1 MSSTFIC
8 EASSAL
14 GPVSGASSP
23 VSPRCNSETAIEE
36 GRASVADP
44 LSLGTWKRTEEEI
57 SGLRK
62 RASNNAGGRKI
73 QAFYR
78 EQNEQIERLLQPAEE
93 QEREAEE
100 ATERNSF
107 KIKVVIYGSL
117 VANIMLFVL
126 QLFAAVIS
134 GSLSLFATA
143 ADAFMDLVSSIVLA
157 WTNRLASR
165 NNYLLAKADLKQ
177 LESLSSARMPL
188 HMFYTDMSRLMSTVS
203 VQLIIESAREL
214 MSHQSSQ
221 KESIHILALA
231 FVGVALGSKALLFI
245 YCKGVYLTSKAK
257 TAEILA
263 QDHRNDILVNGFGLT
278 TSLCGSRIVWWIDPA
293 GAIAVAVFILCS
305 WGMTAFEQI
314 EFLVGKSADPAFLQ
328 RLTYLAVTHDERI
341 KQVDTCRAYYS
352 GATLFVEVDIVLDP
366 FCPLHIAHDVGESL
380 QTKIESLPDVERAF
394 VHLDYETDHRP
405 EHRKYT

>member
-1 MSSTFIC
+1 MSSTFTF
-8 EASSAL
+8 EAPLAIIS
-14 GPVSGASSP
+14 PVSGGNSP
-23 VSPRCNSETAIEE
+23 ISLRDNGETAIEE

-44 LSLGTWKRTEEEI
+44 LSLGAWKRTEEEI

-62 RASNNAGGRKI
+62 RASNNAGGRKV

-78 EQNEQIERLLQPAEE
+78 EQNEQIERLLQPADE

-107 KIKVVIYGSL
+107 KIKIVIYGSL
-117 VANIMLFVL
+117 IANIMLFVL
-126 QLFAAVIS
+126 QLFAAVLS

-157 WTNRLASR
+157 WTNKLASR
-165 NNYLLAKADLKQ
+165 NNYLLYPTGKSK
-177 LESLSSARMPL
+177 LETVGIIIFSS
-188 HMFYTDMSRLMSTVS
+188 LMSTVS

-214 MSHQSSQ
+214 TSHKAGQ
-221 KESIHILALA
+221 KESLHILALV
-231 FVGVALGSKALLFI
+231 FVGIALGSKTLLFI

-263 QDHRNDILVNGFGLT
+263 QDHRNDILVNGFGLM

-293 GAIAVAVFILCS
+293 GAIGVAVFILCS

-314 EFLVGKSADPAFLQ
+314 QLLVGKSAEPAFLQ

-352 GATLFVEVDIVLDP
+352 GANLFVEVDIVLDP
-366 FCPLHIAHDVGESL
+366 LCPLHIAHDVGESL